1 MNGVDVPLRPRKPA
15 EHYED
20 GIPSPRSAVRQLARG
35 LWLVVLCFA
44 VLALSS
50 PSPRIFQPIPSDTP
64 AISSSP
70 AEFVAITRTAALY
83 DLGRS
88 PGAYVWRSEKQK
100 HRVPWHADGGAV
112 LSAIPFRIEGR
123 RFGPEGR
130 QAPAIAALRPFRAF
144 DAQAPPFDC

>member
-1 MNGVDVPLRPRKPA
+1 LAHGV
-15 EHYED
+15 
-20 GIPSPRSAVRQLARG
+20 
-35 LWLVVLCFA
+35 WLVVLCFA

-50 PSPRIFQPIPSDTP
+50 PRIPQPISSGAP

-70 AEFVAITRTAALY
+70 ADLVAITRTAGLY

-100 HRVPWHADGGAV
+100 YHAPWHADGAV
-112 LSAIPFRIEGR
+112 LTTISFEITER
-123 RFGPEGR
+123 RFDPESTL
-130 QAPAIAALRPFRAF
+130 APAIAALRPFRAF